1 MGRAPSSTSPPPAQG
16 SAFFLGGLAL
26 VVWGWAIVGMAV
38 EAYGFWLLFAGFF
51 PTVLSFLRRIPVL
64 GSAVDL
70 PMLKSVRRRHR
81 PGGETLISW
90 HAACRSSHS
99 AGRRQLVERVL
110 LWDAVMP

>member
-1 MGRAPSSTSPPPAQG
+1 VGRAPSSADTPPAQG
-16 SAFFLGGLAL
+16 SAFFLGGVAL

-64 GSAVDL
+64 GSTLDL

-81 PGGETLISW
+81 PG
-90 HAACRSSHS
+90 AK
-99 AGRRQLVERVL
+99 L
-110 LWDAVMP
+110 LTS